1 MCLSSNGA
9 NQLFVYLTAPRVL
22 AHMPAWSASLITQVR
37 TLPASLEYKCVCVCV
52 WIGGWACERMSVHV
66 HLLQSRCIVWQIT
79 PDLSP
84 RGGSVLMYMWIALVT
99 NYRCSMC
106 SYASAYDHV
115 QVFVLAWGPICLHL
129 SFEEMP
135 DSRPVK
141 APFPLLLPVIFFGT
155 RWGARVTS
163 DPLLHCDWRDRP
175 DSPPPCYCTLMGIWH
190 YSDPFINRATT
201 MHLSFPSSL
210 ISVPISVIL

>member
-52 WIGGWACERMSVHV
+52 WIGGGHGREWECARPSVTIEVHRVTDHPWPQPSGRERAHVYVDCSCYKLQMYCVHM
-66 HLLQSRCIVWQIT
+66 HLPMI
-79 PDLSP
+79 
-84 RGGSVLMYMWIALVT
+84 MYRFL
-99 NYRCSMC
+99 
-106 SYASAYDHV
+106 
-115 QVFVLAWGPICLHL
+115 CLHEAPYVCVYL
-129 SFEEMP
+129 SKKCLT
-135 DSRPVK
+135 PVLWRH
-141 APFPLLLPVIFFGT
+141 PSPSFPPVIFFGT

-201 MHLSFPSSL
+201 THLSFPSSL